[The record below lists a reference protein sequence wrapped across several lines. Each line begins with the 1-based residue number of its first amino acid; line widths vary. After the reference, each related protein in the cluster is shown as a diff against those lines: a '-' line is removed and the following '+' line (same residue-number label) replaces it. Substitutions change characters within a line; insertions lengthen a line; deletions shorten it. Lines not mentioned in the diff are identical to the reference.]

1 MRDLS
6 RGRTTLSI
14 AHRLSTIVDAHEILV
29 LDAERV
35 AERRRHDESI
45 ALDGLYAQMRR
56 RQQESNGGGVP
67 ATETAG
73 EVRTT

>member
-29 LDAERV
+29 LEAGRV
-35 AERRRHDESI
+35 AERGRHDELI
-45 ALDGLYAQMRR
+45 ALDGLYAQMWR

>member
-29 LDAERV
+29 LDAGRV
-35 AERRRHDESI
+35 AERRRHDEPI